1 MDSQSGKLE
10 RRMQLP
16 SFIRA
21 VLIVSAKYRPSWQW
35 HTTENWIPLPRSP
48 VRTLPVAPLWCDRS
62 SCSRTVVV
70 VEAAARL
77 LLTISNKAFL
87 CPGSSPARASPGT
100 NELAV
105 ISAVTPVTVRLHR
118 HDASHGA
125 VLRSIRTVRASSESD
140 SAGTSRAADSQV
152 TVTVAFAPARRGR
165 RVWHSASGSGA
176 RRQAAGGPAA
186 GQRPV
191 LAARGQ
197 GRSRHGGCDRNYRYR
212 GLVTVT

>member
-176 RRQAAGGPAA
+176 RD
-186 GQRPV
+186 RP
-191 LAARGQ
+191 LADRPLAS
-197 GRSRHGGCDRNYRYR
+197 GRSWRPGVRVDRDTEDA
-212 GLVTVT
+212 TVTIGTVVWSP